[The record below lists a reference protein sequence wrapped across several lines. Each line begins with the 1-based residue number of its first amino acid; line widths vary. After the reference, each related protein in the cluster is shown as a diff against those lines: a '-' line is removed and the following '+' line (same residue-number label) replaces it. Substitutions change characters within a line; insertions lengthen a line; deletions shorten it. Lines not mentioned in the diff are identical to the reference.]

1 MFMFNFKVFF
11 DLDYARLES
20 ELQNIN
26 RSVDGIDVE
35 EEIYV
40 TDSAVDSEVEDLNLI
55 DLSECAEK
63 TLHFQ
68 KIRQLKGVERERFL
82 TDVIGCS
89 DFKTLYQGRDVFVLY
104 AKGDE

>member
-11 DLDYARLES
+11 DLDYDRLES

-26 RSVDGIDVE
+26 RSIDGIDE

-55 DLSECAEK
+55 DLSYCAEK

-68 KIRQLKGVERERFL
+68 KIRQLKGFERERFL
-82 TDVIGCS
+82 TDVICCS
-89 DFKTLYQGRDVFVLY
+89 DWKRTYQGRDVFVLY